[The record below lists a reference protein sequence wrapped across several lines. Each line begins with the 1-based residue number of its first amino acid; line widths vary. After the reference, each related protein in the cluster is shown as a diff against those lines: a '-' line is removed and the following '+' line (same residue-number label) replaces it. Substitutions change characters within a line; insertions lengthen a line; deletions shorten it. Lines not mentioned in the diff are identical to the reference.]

1 MGDLTNVEAWM
12 RKCVEAYKAEFVLR
26 LYAFTRK
33 RIYVYEEVNMYFPVS
48 RLRRTRQNDKLRKM
62 VRETY
67 LQAEKFIFPL
77 FVVEGSKIKKEIAA
91 MPGQYHFSLD
101 MLIKEVE
108 DVKKAGVPAVLLFG
122 IPDKKDDIGSGAYDN
137 KGIVQEAI
145 RLIKKKV
152 PEMMVITD
160 VCLCE
165 YTSHGHCGVIKSHQ
179 SPVTSHQL
187 GDKKGKT
194 KKILSTID
202 YRLSTGFEVD
212 NDASLELIAKTA
224 LSHAEAGADMVAPS
238 DMMDGRIGAI
248 RSTLD
253 ESGLNNIPV
262 MSYSVKY
269 ASAFYGP
276 FREAAHS
283 TPQFGDRRSYQ
294 MDPPNSHEAL
304 REVMQDLDE
313 GADIIMVKPALS
325 YLDII
330 KKVKSDFD
338 IPVAAYN
345 VSGEY
350 AMVKAAAMKGW
361 IDEKKI
367 TLEILTSI
375 RRAGADIIITYHA
388 KDAAKWLKEEK

>member
-1 MGDLTNVEAWM
+1 
-12 RKCVEAYKAEFVLR
+12 
-26 LYAFTRK
+26 
-33 RIYVYEEVNMYFPVS
+33 MYFPIS
-48 RLRRTRQNDKLRKM
+48 RLRRTRQNEKLRKM
-62 VRETY
+62 VRETS
-67 LQAEKFIFPL
+67 LSVDKLIFPI
-77 FVVEGSKIKKEIAA
+77 FTVEGTKIKKQIKTL
-91 MPGQYHFSLD
+91 PGQYQFSPD
-101 MLIKEVE
+101 MLVKEVE
-108 DVKKAGVPAVLLFG
+108 AVKKLGIPAVILFG
-122 IPDKKDDIGSGAYDN
+122 IPDKKDKIGSEAYSN
-137 KGIVQEAI
+137 NGIVQKAV

-165 YTSHGHCGVIKSHQ
+165 YTSHGHCGVIKSHKSQ
-179 SPVTSHQL
+179 VTSH
-187 GDKKGKT
+187 K
-194 KKILSTID
+194 
-202 YRLSTGFEVD
+202 FEVD

-253 ESGLNNIPV
+253 DSGLNNIPI

-276 FREAAHS
+276 FREAANS
-283 TPQFGDRRSYQ
+283 TPKFGDRRSYQ
-294 MDPPNSHEAL
+294 MDPSNAQEAL
-304 REVMQDLDE
+304 REVIQDLDE

-330 KKVKSDFD
+330 KKVRSDFD
-338 IPVAAYN
+338 IPLAAYN

-361 IDEKKI
+361 IDEKNI

-375 RRAGADIIITYHA
+375 RRAGADIIISYHA
-388 KDAAKWLKEEK
+388 KDAAKWLKEDGG

>member
-1 MGDLTNVEAWM
+1 
-12 RKCVEAYKAEFVLR
+12 
-26 LYAFTRK
+26 
-33 RIYVYEEVNMYFPVS
+33 MYFPIS
-48 RLRRTRQNDKLRKM
+48 RLRRTRQNENFRKM
-62 VRETY
+62 VKETY
-67 LQAEKFIFPL
+67 LSADKFIFPI
-77 FVVEGSKIKKEIAA
+77 FVAEGNKIKREISSL
-91 MPGQYHFSLD
+91 PGQYHFSID
-101 MLIKEVE
+101 MLNKEVE
-108 DVKKAGVPAVLLFG
+108 GVRALGIPAILLFG
-122 IPDKKDDIGSGAYDN
+122 IPDKKDDTGSGAYDN
-137 KGIVQEAI
+137 NGIVQEAV
-145 RLIKKKV
+145 RLIKKKI
-152 PEMMVITD
+152 PEIIVVTD

-165 YTSHGHCGVIKSHQ
+165 YTSHGHCGLIRRHKAE
-179 SPVTSHQL
+179 
-187 GDKKGKT
+187 GGKQREN
-194 KKILSTID
+194 
-202 YRLSTGFEVD
+202 YEVD

-248 RSTLD
+248 RSVLD
-253 ESGLNNIPV
+253 DNGFSGTPV

-283 TPQFGDRRSYQ
+283 TPQFGDRRGYQ
-294 MDPPNSHEAL
+294 MDPSNSQEAL

-350 AMVKAAAMKGW
+350 AMVKAASMKGW

-375 RRAGADIIITYHA
+375 KRAGADIIITYHA
-388 KDAAKWLKEEK
+388 KDAAKWLREDK